1 MNLRQ
6 FFEDIEKELD
16 KQGFRSIDDWN
27 IFEVKRDLQFVGSP
41 DVFKHITEIFKEG
54 KIFGDLE
61 LIGINRV
68 RGINVL
74 YNSTWT
80 DGKESITMSFK
91 LEKNLGLNEASKGK
105 LLIAGKD
112 KYLIDEDFKYASVDI
127 SGIKLHYVRP
137 RVNRFGDELSSHDE
151 VLIGTIEWDFKS
163 LQRDFSG
170 DYYESFIQYVENY
183 GDEHFIIKLQ
193 NKTDLEGLIFI
204 DYSKGYE
211 IDDETIN
218 DLNIYGV

>member
-74 YNSTWT
+74 YNSTWS

-204 DYSKGYE
+204 DYSKRYE